1 MATTKKMT
9 SREFLTAILAIA
21 DLPADLSA
29 YAQAEIDK
37 LNAKN
42 EKRKTASGEIKEENK
57 PIAEAIVKALANGQM
72 LSTDLAVAVGQTVQK
87 TNGVAGEMVK
97 IGTLVKCKVKVK
109 GKGEQTAYALAPTA
123 EDTAPTEGA
132 DAEDAED
139 TATE

>member
-42 EKRKTASGEIKEENK
+42 EKRKTANGEIKEENK
-57 PIAEAIVKALANGQM
+57 PIAEAILKALANGQM
-72 LSTDLAVAVGQTVQK
+72 LSTDLAVVINQSVPK
-87 TNGVAGEMVK
+87 TNGVALKMCDLGM
-97 IGTLVKCKVKVK
+97 LVKSKVKVK

-132 DAEDAED
+132 DAED